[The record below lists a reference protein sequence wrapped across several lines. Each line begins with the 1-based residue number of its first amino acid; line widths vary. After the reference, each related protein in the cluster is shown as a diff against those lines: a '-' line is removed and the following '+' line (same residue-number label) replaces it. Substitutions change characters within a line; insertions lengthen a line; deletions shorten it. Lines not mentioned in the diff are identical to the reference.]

1 MKGKMKRIAQTF
13 FITMTI
19 IMIYSMSAFAAVDYN
34 VMTNEELDVIIE
46 DNNSIIDTK
55 SVKLTEINNKC
66 IELIKKNT
74 KPTEEFK
81 IKINE
86 YTENLK
92 IYTERIRAQKE
103 VCQKKSLKM
112 ENAKLNNKKKSYI
125 KKQQIKYIKSQ
136 NKLSYILRKATKE
149 SNEMKKYIRSSQ
161 KVTESK
167 VITTTDRRLNCDNRK
182 IQIASLELESV
193 VSEN

>member
-1 MKGKMKRIAQTF
+1 MKRIAQTF

-19 IMIYSMSAFAAVDYN
+19 IIIYSMSVFAAVDYN
-34 VMTNEELDVIIE
+34 IMTNEELDVIIE

-182 IQIASLELESV
+182 LQIASLELESV

>member
-1 MKGKMKRIAQTF
+1 MKRIAQTF

-19 IMIYSMSAFAAVDYN
+19 IIIYSMSVFAAVDYN
-34 VMTNEELDVIIE
+34 IMTNEELDVIIE
-46 DNNSIIDTK
+46 NNNSIIDTK

-182 IQIASLELESV
+182 LQIASLELESV

>member
-1 MKGKMKRIAQTF
+1 MKRIAQTF

-19 IMIYSMSAFAAVDYN
+19 IMIYSMSTFAAVDYN

-136 NKLSYILRKATKE
+136 NKLSSILRKATKE

>member
-1 MKGKMKRIAQTF
+1 MKRIAQTF

-136 NKLSYILRKATKE
+136 NKLSSILRKATKE

-182 IQIASLELESV
+182 LQIASLELKSV

>member
-1 MKGKMKRIAQTF
+1 MKRIAQTF

-136 NKLSYILRKATKE
+136 NKISYILRKATKE

>member
-1 MKGKMKRIAQTF
+1 MKRIAQTF

>member
-1 MKGKMKRIAQTF
+1 MKRIAQTF

-86 YTENLK
+86 YTVNLK

-136 NKLSYILRKATKE
+136 NKLSSILRKATKE

-167 VITTTDRRLNCDNRK
+167 VITTTDRRLNCDNPK
-182 IQIASLELESV
+182 LQKASLELESV

>member
-1 MKGKMKRIAQTF
+1 MKRIAQTF

-136 NKLSYILRKATKE
+136 NKLSSILRKATKE

-167 VITTTDRRLNCDNRK
+167 VITTTDRRLKCYNRK

>member
-1 MKGKMKRIAQTF
+1 MKRIAQTF

-125 KKQQIKYIKSQ
+125 KKHQIKYIKSQ
-136 NKLSYILRKATKE
+136 NKLSSILRKATKE

-167 VITTTDRRLNCDNRK
+167 VVTTTDRRLNCDNPK
-182 IQIASLELESV
+182 LQKVSLELKFV

>member
-1 MKGKMKRIAQTF
+1 MKRIAQTF

-136 NKLSYILRKATKE
+136 NKLSSILRKATKE

-167 VITTTDRRLNCDNRK
+167 VITTTDRRLNCENRK

>member
-1 MKGKMKRIAQTF
+1 MKRIAQTF

-112 ENAKLNNKKKSYI
+112 ENAKLNNKKKRYI

-136 NKLSYILRKATKE
+136 NKLSSILRKATKE

-182 IQIASLELESV
+182 LQIASLELESV

>member
-1 MKGKMKRIAQTF
+1 MKRIAQTF

-74 KPTEEFK
+74 KPIEEFK

-136 NKLSYILRKATKE
+136 NKLSSILRKATKE

>member
-1 MKGKMKRIAQTF
+1 MKRIAQTF

-66 IELIKKNT
+66 IELIKTNT

-136 NKLSYILRKATKE
+136 NKLSSILRKATKE

>member
-1 MKGKMKRIAQTF
+1 MKRIAQTF

-125 KKQQIKYIKSQ
+125 KKQQIKSQ
-136 NKLSYILRKATKE
+136 NKLSSILRKATKE

>member
-1 MKGKMKRIAQTF
+1 MKRIAQTF

-86 YTENLK
+86 YTE
-92 IYTERIRAQKE
+92 RIRAQKE

-136 NKLSYILRKATKE
+136 NKLSSILRKATKE

>member
-1 MKGKMKRIAQTF
+1 MKRIAQTF

-161 KVTESK
+161 KVRESK

>member
-1 MKGKMKRIAQTF
+1 MKRIAQTI

-125 KKQQIKYIKSQ
+125 KKQQIEYIKSQ
-136 NKLSYILRKATKE
+136 NKLSSILRKATKE

>member
-1 MKGKMKRIAQTF
+1 MKRIAQIF

-74 KPTEEFK
+74 NPTEEFK

-136 NKLSYILRKATKE
+136 NKLSSILRKATKE

-161 KVTESK
+161 KVTKSK

-182 IQIASLELESV
+182 LQTASLELESV

>member
-1 MKGKMKRIAQTF
+1 MKRIAQTF

-167 VITTTDRRLNCDNRK
+167 VITTTDIRLNCDNRK
-182 IQIASLELESV
+182 IQIASLELESI

>member
-1 MKGKMKRIAQTF
+1 MKRIAQTF

-19 IMIYSMSAFAAVDYN
+19 IMIYSMSVFAAVDYN

-136 NKLSYILRKATKE
+136 NKLSSILRKATKE

-182 IQIASLELESV
+182 LQIASLELESV

>member
-1 MKGKMKRIAQTF
+1 MKRIAQTF

-46 DNNSIIDTK
+46 ENNSIIDAK

-74 KPTEEFK
+74 KPKEEFK

-136 NKLSYILRKATKE
+136 NKLSSILRKATKE
-149 SNEMKKYIRSSQ
+149 SNEMKKYIRNSQ
-161 KVTESK
+161 KLTESK

-182 IQIASLELESV
+182 LQIASLELESV

>member
-1 MKGKMKRIAQTF
+1 MKRIAQTF

-92 IYTERIRAQKE
+92 IYTERIRAQKD

-125 KKQQIKYIKSQ
+125 KKQQIKYLKSQ
-136 NKLSYILRKATKE
+136 NKLSSILRKATKE

>member
-1 MKGKMKRIAQTF
+1 MKRIAQTF

-92 IYTERIRAQKE
+92 IYTERICAQKE

>member
-1 MKGKMKRIAQTF
+1 MKRIAQTF

-66 IELIKKNT
+66 IELIKKHT

-136 NKLSYILRKATKE
+136 NKLSSILRKATKE

-167 VITTTDRRLNCDNRK
+167 VITTTDRRLNCDNPK
-182 IQIASLELESV
+182 LQKASLELESV

>member
-1 MKGKMKRIAQTF
+1 MKRIAQTF
-13 FITMTI
+13 FTTMTI

-136 NKLSYILRKATKE
+136 NKLSSILRKATKE

-182 IQIASLELESV
+182 LQIASLELESV

>member
-1 MKGKMKRIAQTF
+1 MKRIAQTF

-112 ENAKLNNKKKSYI
+112 ENAKLNNKKKSYK

>member
-1 MKGKMKRIAQTF
+1 MKRIAQTF

-46 DNNSIIDTK
+46 DNNSNIDTK

-136 NKLSYILRKATKE
+136 NKLSSILRKATKE

>member
-1 MKGKMKRIAQTF
+1 MKRIAQTF

-136 NKLSYILRKATKE
+136 NKLSSILRKATKE
-149 SNEMKKYIRSSQ
+149 SNEMKKHIRSSQ
-161 KVTESK
+161 KLTESK

-182 IQIASLELESV
+182 LQIASLELESV

>member
-1 MKGKMKRIAQTF
+1 MKRIAQTF

-136 NKLSYILRKATKE
+136 NKLSSILRKATKE

-182 IQIASLELESV
+182 IQIALLELESV